1 MSSDDRDLRAKA
13 VEADQPPLD
22 YQQTDVFV
30 FDGNNSKCFI
40 VLIIQMLFIS
50 NFEL

>member
-1 MSSDDRDLRAKA
+1 MSSDDRDLTAKA

-30 FDGNNSKCFI
+30 YDGKNSKCFI
-40 VLIIQMLFIS
+40 ILILKMLFIS